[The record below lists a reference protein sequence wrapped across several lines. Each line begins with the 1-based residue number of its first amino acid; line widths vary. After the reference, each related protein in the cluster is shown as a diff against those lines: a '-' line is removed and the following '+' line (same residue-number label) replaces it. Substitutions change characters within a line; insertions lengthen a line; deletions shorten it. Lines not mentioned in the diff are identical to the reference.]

1 MTNDKKIIEELIEYQ
16 LENTKVNLIR
26 EKDGIGVYRV
36 ETPGHSYV
44 LKYFYNKEFRR
55 EISYYQTLKSL
66 NIPTIQ
72 VFGST
77 QSSILLENI
86 NGSFEFRLGQKEDF
100 ENKNIIK
107 ALARWYKLLHKN
119 GMKYAEDNNLY
130 SQWDYLS
137 ELNLYKMANKF
148 DLSNEKSF
156 INFMNFYPRI
166 CEKMRNA
173 KKTLIY
179 QDFYYTNMVVSIDES
194 KAFMFDYNMLGKGSY
209 ISDILN
215 VTYWFSKE
223 NKQLFIDEYGGIDYQ
238 LLNLEKLIA
247 PFIALIIAMER
258 NVYLSWT
265 QDAKDTIINKVDSYL
280 EYFHN

>member
-1 MTNDKKIIEELIEYQ
+1 ML
-16 LENTKVNLIR
+16 V
-26 EKDGIGVYRV
+26 G
-36 ETPGHSYV
+36 
-44 LKYFYNKEFRR
+44 

-100 ENKNIIK
+100 KNKNIIK
-107 ALARWYKLLHKN
+107 ALTRWYKLLHKN
-119 GMKYAEDNNLY
+119 GMKYADDNNLY

-156 INFMNFYPRI
+156 INFYPKI
-166 CEKMRNA
+166 CEKMKDA

-194 KAFMFDYNMLGKGSY
+194 KSFMFDYNMLGKGSY

-223 NKQLFIDEYGGIDYQ
+223 NKQLFIDEYGA
-238 LLNLEKLIA
+238 LIA
-247 PFIALIIAMER
+247 
-258 NVYLSWT
+258 NC
-265 QDAKDTIINKVDSYL
+265 
-280 EYFHN
+280 